1 MEKMLP
7 YQALMNTKG
16 LTKAELPNNIQAKVK
31 KVEATLR
38 SVASF
43 GKKDENGDYIITPN
57 VKSKLDQL
65 DEQIV
70 NDIWDYLETKQKEEL
85 RTPTQDK
92 LKEEV
97 VEKQVVTETPKV
109 ESTPTMETT
118 QTTTTQTTTTT
129 AKEESK
135 GKIGFFD
142 F

>member
-7 YQALMNTKG
+7 YQALMSTKG
-16 LTKAELPNNIQAKVK
+16 LTKAELPSNIQAKIK

-70 NDIWDYLETKQKEEL
+70 NDIWDYLEGKQKEEL
-85 RTPTQDK
+85 RTPPQNTEVK
-92 LKEEV
+92 KEVAKETV
-97 VEKQVVTETPKV
+97 VSKTPTTET
-109 ESTPTMETT
+109 TETT
-118 QTTTTQTTTTT
+118 TSEATTTT